1 MSTQKEVRRRRD
13 MPRGKVSVK
22 VDELF
27 TRWINL
33 PETEDK
39 ESGFEFTV
47 VFFNLNQ
54 DRLAKIV
61 ISQE

>member
-39 ESGFEFTV
+39 ESGFELTV
-47 VFFNLNQ
+47 VYELN
-54 DRLAKIV
+54 
-61 ISQE
+61 

>member
-1 MSTQKEVRRRRD
+1 

-47 VFFNLNQ
+47 VFFKFKS
-54 DRLAKIV
+54 R
-61 ISQE
+61 